1 MTDSCIQAK
10 GLAHRHLSGFTFTKP
25 SSSLCPGSKFDSK
38 FQGRYSAFID
48 GDVTACGWRERG
60 VGSGL
65 SLRQQLVVKC
75 VRCAVSVW
83 DSFQNKHTHLKES
96 GRPYIRSLSVLNLNE
111 TQLPSP
117 QDVRNMV
124 VIWIPEQSETH
135 VSPAEK
141 KHILPSQ
148 DWMKRRMKSTVKDR
162 FLYGKQKTETLLG
175 PPGVVVPPPSPAH
188 FIEQLNAESIPFW
201 NQLDRLP
208 QDLLKDLL
216 PGEGKTMPSLEM
228 KTQLAMMKKKAPLE
242 RSRPDS
248 AISARMFLSV
258 QRLALQRPALR
269 YPKHLKKFY
278 YNPNTEVCSVCGH
291 SHTGSHAELRKP
303 RFQEAAPLPH
313 HKWLGSDR
321 GGVTVVEQGPAS
333 SPPRKVGA
341 VREKRIESVLRSPG
355 HKKQQQWQQKEQQR
369 KVKTPPKKQEAK
381 KKSKSDLGS
390 QDILHKRSGAVV
402 YGPRY
407 GQRTLLS
414 RKSDKKQPQRAKPE
428 GPTSKKC
435 SPRRPQMEYSEN
447 YLDSFPD
454 KDDPELSKTE
464 PSNKDI
470 DAQESQDRSSE
481 DLSDDSSERRWNP
494 ELKLLRILQATDD
507 EDEENQLSGSENEES
522 FKTSQDSLMR
532 ERDAWNPEDSDLGHR
547 DRKERGLLLPG
558 AFTRT

>member
-1 MTDSCIQAK
+1 MDLPDESQWDETTCKLAICQHPQCWATIRRIERGHPRILAPPCKTTLNDEDKLPVLTIVNMTDSCIQAK

-60 VGSGL
+60 VGSEL

-278 YNPNTEVCSVCGH
+278 YNPNTE
-291 SHTGSHAELRKP
+291 
-303 RFQEAAPLPH
+303 
-313 HKWLGSDR
+313 
-321 GGVTVVEQGPAS
+321 
-333 SPPRKVGA
+333 
-341 VREKRIESVLRSPG
+341 G

-435 SPRRPQMEYSEN
+435 STRRPQMEYSEN

-470 DAQESQDRSSE
+470 GAQESQDRSSE